1 MVVGKNDLRQR
12 IVVLGTGPALAS
24 ASRDNTFFLFESP
37 AGSLFIDCAGSPFHK
52 LLKVGADPDR
62 LAGVIL
68 THSHPDHIY
77 GLPSLI
83 HELWL
88 HGRRHTLHIFA
99 NAATQQVAEALLDV
113 FKLRA
118 KPVPLEFHITPGD
131 EEYLLLESESYW
143 VHTSPVR
150 HEVPT
155 SAVRITSR
163 ENGRVAAFS
172 ADTSPCSELVTL
184 ARGADLLFHEC
195 SVETPDP
202 FHSTPE
208 QVGELAAEANV
219 GQVILVHCHRDLTKE
234 PYLSVSE
241 IRKRYHGEVRFA
253 RDLEEYEL

>member
-1 MVVGKNDLRQR
+1 MVGKINLRQR

-24 ASRDNTFFLFESP
+24 ASRDNTFFLFESA
-37 AGSLFIDCAGSPFHK
+37 AGSLFIDCAGSPFHR
-52 LLKVGADPDR
+52 LLKVGADPDS

-88 HGRRHTLHIFA
+88 HGRRDALHIFA
-99 NAATQQVAEALLDV
+99 NAATQQVAEALVDV

-118 KPVPLEFHITPGD
+118 RPVPLEFHVIPDD

-172 ADTSPCSELVTL
+172 ADTSPCPELVAL

-195 SVETPDP
+195 SVETPHP

-208 QVGELAAEANV
+208 QVGELAAEADV
-219 GQVILVHCHRDLTKE
+219 GQVILVHCHRNLTKE
-234 PYLSVSE
+234 PYVSMSE
-241 IRKRYHGEVRFA
+241 IGKRYHGEVRFA

>member
-1 MVVGKNDLRQR
+1 MVGKIDLRQR

-24 ASRDNTFFLFESP
+24 ASRDNTFFLFESA

-52 LLKVGADPDR
+52 LLKVGADPDS

-88 HGRRHTLHIFA
+88 HGRRDTLHIFA
-99 NAATQQVAEALLDV
+99 NAATQRVAEALLDV
-113 FKLRA
+113 FQLRA
-118 KPVPLEFHITPGD
+118 KPVPLEFHIIPGD
-131 EEYLLLESESYW
+131 EGHLLLESESYW

-172 ADTSPCSELVTL
+172 ADTSPCSELVAL

-195 SVETPDP
+195 SVETPHP

-208 QVGELAAEANV
+208 QVGELAAEADV

-234 PYLSVSE
+234 PYLPVSE
-241 IRKRYHGEVRFA
+241 IRKRYQGEVRFA
-253 RDLEEYEL
+253 KDLEEYEL